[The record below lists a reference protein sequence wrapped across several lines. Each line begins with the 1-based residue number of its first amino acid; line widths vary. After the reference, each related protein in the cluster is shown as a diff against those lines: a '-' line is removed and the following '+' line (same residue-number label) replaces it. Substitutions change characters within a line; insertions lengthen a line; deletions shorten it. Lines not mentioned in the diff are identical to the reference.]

1 VVLVRMETVGM
12 GEQHSR
18 TKQRL
23 AATIRNLSSFHGG
36 EVKLV
41 REGALAALFELAVS
55 DDVTTLRHVGAL
67 HDASSSIF
75 CTLGIKSQTL
85 CVFTAAA
92 LCNLSCCRAVRV
104 EMVDCGVVV
113 VLNGLAEHPDE
124 ELLTD
129 VTATFVN
136 LLSEVY
142 CDSPFI
148 RDGGLRVIVKLASA
162 PDPFRDVIFNCVSC
176 ILKLTCSK
184 DNFARLTSEGAPK
197 VLVTMMGCPHEEI
210 RRMTLS
216 ALVFLSCFTGP
227 RVRVVIV
234 HCHDVQL

>member
-1 VVLVRMETVGM
+1 M
-12 GEQHSR
+12 
-18 TKQRL
+18 
-23 AATIRNLSSFHGG
+23 A
-36 EVKLV
+36 
-41 REGALAALFELAVS
+41 
-55 DDVTTLRHVGAL
+55 
-67 HDASSSIF
+67 
-75 CTLGIKSQTL
+75 
-85 CVFTAAA
+85 
-92 LCNLSCCRAVRV
+92 
-104 EMVDCGVVV
+104 DCGVVV

-142 CDSPFI
+142 CDTPVI
-148 RDGGLRVIVKLASA
+148 RDGGLRVIIKLASS
-162 PDPFRDVIFNCVSC
+162 PDQFGDVVFNCVSC

-197 VLVTMMGCPHEEI
+197 VLVTMMAHPNEEI

-227 RVRVVIV
+227 RVSTGLFLCCITVLV
-234 HCHDVQL
+234 